1 MQFCQMNQNTSANA
15 GLNFKPPLP
24 PFAWDCNI
32 LENSNWKCA
41 NTHYL
46 NLPKCEFIQCNWFI
60 YWLWNYYM
68 LKLTNNIFFWDFNL
82 FYQFSWSQKKTSTN
96 YWCRNLVIH
105 DLVGSL
111 WSKTTPQNFLAFKR
125 GKLFLKKMKSSNTAK
140 PSTSIFV
147 FITLFIH

>member
-1 MQFCQMNQNTSANA
+1 MISIFKFQLITNYAILPNESKYLRQSWAQFQT
-15 GLNFKPPLP
+15 PHP

-46 NLPKCEFIQCNWFI
+46 NLPKGEFIQCNWFI
-60 YWLWNYYM
+60 NWLWNYYM

-125 GKLFLKKMKSSNTAK
+125 GE
-140 PSTSIFV
+140 I
-147 FITLFIH
+147 I